1 LPIDPIGGTSS
12 PLLIDEE
19 PQRLPEDQQGLNR
32 HQLLYIHITQSD
44 GDGVPHNR
52 SQELM
57 TPAVQLLRQGFVRE
71 ACPVGGFFC
80 AHSRERREKVM
91 DNIWFQSALWMA
103 LALLAAMGSFFIT
116 ISAALFEIMIGAVA
130 GNTVGLPLTDW
141 INYIA
146 SFGAVVLT
154 FLAGTDI
161 DPHVIKRN
169 FGSSVTIG
177 LMGFFA
183 PYLGCLLFARYGL
196 GWPWPQAQ
204 IAGIAL
210 STTSVAV
217 VYAVMVETGY
227 NRTELGKIILA
238 ACFINDIGT
247 VLALGLIFANYN
259 LYLLLFVTVTILAV
273 AVLPCIVS
281 WLFKRIGG
289 RASEPEIKFLFLV
302 LFALGGLATLGKSE
316 AVLPAYLVGM
326 ALAPFFVGQKE
337 LQFRLRAICFAF
349 LTPFYFLKAGS
360 LIEAH
365 ALAAGA
371 GFIALFLAIKMVTK
385 FAGILPLTRYFAF
398 GRREGMYTT
407 MMMSTGLTFGS
418 ISALFGL
425 TNNIID
431 QFQYTIL
438 LTAVIGSA
446 VVPTVIAQVWFQPRF
461 EQLEEDA

>member
-1 LPIDPIGGTSS
+1 M
-12 PLLIDEE
+12 
-19 PQRLPEDQQGLNR
+19 N
-32 HQLLYIHITQSD
+32 
-44 GDGVPHNR
+44 
-52 SQELM
+52 
-57 TPAVQLLRQGFVRE
+57 
-71 ACPVGGFFC
+71 
-80 AHSRERREKVM
+80 
-91 DNIWFQSALWMA
+91 NIWFVSALWMA
-103 LALLAAMGSFFIT
+103 LAFVAAIGSLFIT
-116 ISAALFEIMIGAVA
+116 ISAALFEIVIGAIA
-130 GNTVGLPLTDW
+130 GNTVGLPLTPW
-141 INYIA
+141 IDYIA
-146 SFGAVVLT
+146 AFGAVVLT

-161 DPHVIKRN
+161 DPHVVKRN

-183 PYLGCLLFARYGL
+183 PYIGCLLLARYGL

-204 IAGIAL
+204 IAGISL

-259 LYLLLFVTVTILAV
+259 IYLLIFVLATIV
-273 AVLPCIVS
+273 VMAVLPFVVPR
-281 WLFKRIGG
+281 LFQRISG
-289 RASEPEIKFLFLV
+289 RASEPEIKFLFIV
-302 LFALGGLATLGKSE
+302 LFVLGGLANLGKSE
-316 AVLPAYLVGM
+316 AVLPAYLIGM
-326 ALAPFFVGQKE
+326 VLAPFFIKNHE
-337 LQFRLRAICFAF
+337 LQFRMRAICFAF

-360 LIEAH
+360 LIEAR
-365 ALAAGA
+365 ALIEGA
-371 GFIALFLAIKMVTK
+371 GLIGLFLAVKMATK
-385 FAGILPLTRYFAF
+385 FVGILPLTRYFKF
-398 GRREGMYTT
+398 RRREGMYTT

-431 QFQYTIL
+431 QTQYTVL

-446 VVPTVIAQVWFQPRF
+446 VVPTLIAQLFFQPQF

>member
-1 LPIDPIGGTSS
+1 
-12 PLLIDEE
+12 
-19 PQRLPEDQQGLNR
+19 
-32 HQLLYIHITQSD
+32 
-44 GDGVPHNR
+44 
-52 SQELM
+52 M
-57 TPAVQLLRQGFVRE
+57 TPAALKSAAGRPRDPPE
-71 ACPVGGFFC
+71 SGFFC
-80 AHSRERREKVM
+80 VLLDTTKRKTAM
-91 DNIWFQSALWMA
+91 DNVYLQSALWMA
-103 LALLAAMGSFFIT
+103 LALVAATCSLYIT
-116 ISAALFEIMIGAVA
+116 ISAALFEIVVGAIA
-130 GNTVGLPLTDW
+130 GNTIGMPLTPW

-146 SFGAVVLT
+146 GVGAVILT

-161 DPHVIKRN
+161 DPHVVKKN
-169 FGSSVTIG
+169 FASSMTIG

-183 PYLGCLLFARYGL
+183 PYIGCLLLAHYGL

-204 IAGIAL
+204 IAGISL

-259 LYLLLFVTVTILAV
+259 FYLLLFAVVTIAV
-273 AVLPCIVS
+273 VAALPFIVPP
-281 WLFKRIGG
+281 LFKWLGG

-302 LFALGGLATLGKSE
+302 LFALGGLANLGKSE

-326 ALAPFFVGQKE
+326 ALAPFFLANRD
-337 LQFRLRAICFAF
+337 LQLRLRAICFAF

-365 ALAAGA
+365 ALITGAALIGV
-371 GFIALFLAIKMVTK
+371 FLAMKMATK
-385 FAGILPLTRYFAF
+385 FIGILPLTRYFKF
-398 GRREGMYTT
+398 DKREGMYTT
-407 MMMSTGLTFGS
+407 LMMSTGLTFGS

-425 TNNIID
+425 TNHIID
-431 QFQYTIL
+431 QTQYTIL

-446 VVPTVIAQVWFQPRF
+446 VVPTLIAQIWFHPRF
-461 EQLEEDA
+461 EPLEEDA